1 MTEKPQDKKL
11 AAYRRG
17 FLAEYVTA
25 LFLLVK
31 GYHIVAMRYRSKGG
45 EVDIIARKGDLAV
58 FVEVKARRSIDDAL
72 SAVGFATQR
81 RIEAASL
88 HWLSRQ
94 KDAPKLSRRY
104 DIVAVLP
111 WRLPVHFRDVF

>member
-1 MTEKPQDKKL
+1 MGSGPQDKKL

-17 FLAEYVTA
+17 FLAEYIA
-25 LFLLVK
+25 AFFLLLK
-31 GYHIVAMRYRSKGG
+31 GYHISAMRYRTKGG
-45 EVDIIARKGDLAV
+45 EVDIVARKGDLAI
-58 FVEVKARRSIDDAL
+58 FVEVKARRSVDDAL
-72 SAVGFATQR
+72 SAVGFPTQK

-94 KDAPKLSRRY
+94 KDAAKLSRRY

-111 WRLPVHFRDVF
+111 WRLPVHFQDVF